1 MLLFIT
7 QANYVVCV
15 CLCSAGAAVGA
26 AAEVPEDP
34 RWREAEWKCHST
46 EGPPEWAAAIV
57 QVF

>member
-1 MLLFIT
+1 MMLLFIT

-46 EGPPEWAAAIV
+46 EGPPE
-57 QVF
+57 